1 MSARPALVETPLV
14 TRDLNGP
21 VLRLTLNN
29 PPANALSIAT
39 MEAMLE
45 ALGAARD
52 DADVRVVVIA
62 AAGKVFSAGHDLKEM
77 TLHRADEDRSYA
89 HRQLLGNTAK

>member
-14 TRDLNGP
+14 TRDRNGP

-39 MEAMLE
+39 MEAMVE
-45 ALGAARD
+45 ALGAAREE
-52 DADVRVVVIA
+52 A
-62 AAGKVFSAGHDLKEM
+62 E
-77 TLHRADEDRSYA
+77 
-89 HRQLLGNTAK
+89 Q